1 MAGRFQVGQRVAW
14 LVNNSQRRHTMAKK
28 IEQTA
33 DVQILE
39 VEQGRIRF
47 NIVGTSPLICNRMS
61 AKSRGQLLMPSG
73 RKTGAEKAANLKHD
87 PLLEYRN
94 SPYTLRDGPT
104 LLAVLATAF
113 KGAMRNAA
121 LDIPGAKKAQ
131 IGRLVYVEHDYIP
144 ISGVPQLLMSVTRS
158 ADINKTPD
166 IRTRAILP
174 KWAASIDVRF
184 AKPILREQGIV
195 NLLAAAGMFAGIG
208 DWRPEKGAG
217 NYGQFRLASN
227 DDAEFIEIV
236 KTGGRAAQ
244 TAAMNEPACYDTETE
259 ELLSWFNS
267 EVQRRGFKVV
277 A

>member
-1 MAGRFQVGQRVAW
+1 
-14 LVNNSQRRHTMAKK
+14 MAKK

-236 KTGGRAAQ
+236 KTGGRVAQ
-244 TAAMNEPACYDTETE
+244 TAAMNEPDCYDTETE